1 MKQAHAKIVS
11 PENVAAEFEK
21 IRRQANVDES
31 GASNQSVVRATLA
44 NVIFLAGAE
53 DIAPVISQLGKQLP
67 SRFFTVEIDDNI
79 EESVVVSVGAQS
91 LENSSGQYLQSEEI
105 YIQVKANN
113 VDSIP
118 NLLLSNLVP
127 DIDVV
132 IVECDDFSKVHS
144 GSDEIMKVLKEKL
157 LKFADIYVSKD
168 LTPFV
173 GVESLGESD
182 MKRCSFRSWSIPL
195 IAKWCA
201 IISEQ
206 FNSDHVLESLK
217 DLKEI
222 NIEYTSA
229 NQKVFEHGADH
240 NDYLKNVPTDVT
252 SLVSWI
258 NNCLRLEINKQ
269 DVQKD
274 GKLYVQASPIENTF
288 LTSDV
293 KITLNKIDLNNTANV
308 SHVKSV
314 VFMMG
319 DSNNS
324 FEVACRY
331 LDDSNLVEVS
341 NGGSLHNQTE
351 ESCDF
356 YVRRIP
362 APQIAYTD
370 ALLMAIRNQ
379 PIDCKI

>member
-1 MKQAHAKIVS
+1 
-11 PENVAAEFEK
+11 
-21 IRRQANVDES
+21 
-31 GASNQSVVRATLA
+31 
-44 NVIFLAGAE
+44 
-53 DIAPVISQLGKQLP
+53 
-67 SRFFTVEIDDNI
+67 
-79 EESVVVSVGAQS
+79 
-91 LENSSGQYLQSEEI
+91 
-105 YIQVKANN
+105 
-113 VDSIP
+113 
-118 NLLLSNLVP
+118 
-127 DIDVV
+127 
-132 IVECDDFSKVHS
+132 
-144 GSDEIMKVLKEKL
+144 
-157 LKFADIYVSKD
+157 
-168 LTPFV
+168 
-173 GVESLGESD
+173 
-182 MKRCSFRSWSIPL
+182 
-195 IAKWCA
+195 
-201 IISEQ
+201 
-206 FNSDHVLESLK
+206 
-217 DLKEI
+217 
-222 NIEYTSA
+222 
-229 NQKVFEHGADH
+229 
-240 NDYLKNVPTDVT
+240 
-252 SLVSWI
+252 LVSWI